1 MVVHGRGVL
10 HAPVERR
17 RSVAATLGRY
27 LVEDLAELDR
37 YLIESSPVG
46 AWVLAPDGATVWFNP
61 IMCTFLGRSAA
72 ELDGLRAH
80 VVFDE
85 QGQQEF
91 EDFLERMRSG
101 QESEPAVECLLYRPD
116 GSTTWVLITAS
127 TMTVWNR
134 SLIVLR
140 VIDYDRRRSLNDELI
155 QAQTLGRMGS
165 WRFDY
170 RTGESSW
177 SDELYR
183 VVGRDPAQGPMTF
196 AELSALV
203 VDEDKVLFDRR
214 RAVGAFGNELR
225 IRRPNGDVVWWRIK
239 GRVTGT
245 PGGARETLL
254 ATVQEIT
261 EQKGLELRLRES
273 LETSAFLRAI
283 SSAANKSTSLAAT
296 LDLSLQQMLA
306 FDPTARLTT
315 FQPLPGE
322 DGSIELDAHFPGR
335 DYSGL
340 TEEQLTPTARER
352 ELAQEAHDTHET
364 IIDDVTIPGSVLVA
378 RAVRHRGE
386 VVALV
391 VLTMT
396 DDTTS
401 HERWLAV
408 SSAAAAQAERVME
421 RERVSKELAEA
432 RDAAMS
438 ASRQKS
444 DFLATM
450 SHEIR
455 TPMNGV
461 IGLND
466 LLLHTTLDA
475 NQRRLAEGVQAAG
488 QALLG
493 VINDILDFSK
503 IEAGK
508 LHLESVDF
516 EVRPLFDRVLAMQG
530 ERAHAKG
537 IELAADVHADV
548 PAFVRGDP
556 TRLSQIIT
564 NLVSNAVKFTHEGEV
579 IVTCSADVTQS
590 ADGGK
595 DAAEVLLRVEV
606 TDTGIGIPTDLQRGL
621 FEPFT
626 QAEDS
631 TSRNFG
637 GTGLGLAICRQLVS
651 AIHGDIGVDSEAG
664 KGSTFW
670 FTGRF
675 AVGDPLLVSASAG
688 ASRHILEGRRVLVVD
703 DNTSNR
709 RILTEILREWRTH
722 VESAAGAD
730 DAVRRVRDAA
740 ARGQA
745 FDVVLLDLV
754 MPDRS
759 GLELASMITTT
770 TDEPWPTMLLLS
782 SEQSVDRQLLESAG
796 IARSLTK
803 PVGRSALFDELVEI
817 LADVHGVGALT
828 GGTLEEPVEPLGQR
842 VLVVEDNEIN
852 QMVALGV
859 LQALGYSTDIA
870 SDGEE
875 AVEMASRTRYDAI
888 VMDVQMPRMDGYAA
902 TRAIRAQA
910 AAGDRVPIIAMT
922 AAAVEGESER
932 CLAAGMDAFLTKPL
946 QPKQLEE
953 TLRKKI
959 SGQPRDEAVED
970 VDEASVVLDVSRLDL
985 LRAMGPEASV
995 LVRRAVERFVAGAD
1009 ESVTHIHRAVA
1020 LADGPELRDQAH
1032 RLGGSAANLGAV
1044 GVQSVCM
1051 ELERLGEADQTQRAA
1066 TLLTALER
1074 AMVAAVGAL
1083 RDLRW

>member
-1 MVVHGRGVL
+1 
-10 HAPVERR
+10 
-17 RSVAATLGRY
+17 
-27 LVEDLAELDR
+27 VEDLAELDR
-37 YLIESSPVG
+37 HLVESSPVG
-46 AWVLAPDGATVWFNP
+46 AWVLERDGTTVWFNP
-61 IMCTFLGRSAA
+61 VMCTFLRRTPD
-72 ELDGLRAH
+72 ELEGLRAH

-85 QGQQEF
+85 QGQRQF

-101 QESEPAVECLLYRPD
+101 QETEPAVECLLHRPD
-116 GSTTWVLITAS
+116 GTTTWVLITAS
-127 TMTVWNR
+127 TITGPSR

-140 VIDYDRRRSLNDELI
+140 VVDYDLRRSLNDELV
-155 QAQTLGRMGS
+155 QAQSLGRMGS
-165 WRFDY
+165 WRHDF

-183 VVGRDPAQGPMTF
+183 VVGRDPALGPMSF
-196 AELSALV
+196 AEFGALV
-203 VDEDKVLFDRR
+203 VDQDQHLIDTHRG
-214 RAVGAFGNELR
+214 VGEFGNELR
-225 IRRPNGDVVWWRIK
+225 ITRSPGEVVWLRLQGQI
-239 GRVTGT
+239 TG
-245 PGGARETLL
+245 PDGGPRETLL
-254 ATVQEIT
+254 VTVQEIT
-261 EQKGLELRLRES
+261 EQKRLELRLRES

-283 SSAANKSTSLAAT
+283 SSAANKSTTLAAT
-296 LDLSLQQMLA
+296 LDLSYEQMLA

-315 FQPLPGE
+315 FQPLPIE
-322 DGSIELDAHFPGR
+322 DGSVELAPRYPGR

-340 TEEQLTPTARER
+340 TEEQVTPTARER
-352 ELAQEAHDTHET
+352 ELAHEAYATPETVVDDTT
-364 IIDDVTIPGSVLVA
+364 LPGSVIVA

-386 VVALV
+386 VVAVV

-421 RERVSKELAEA
+421 RERVGKELAEA

-488 QALLG
+488 QSLLA

-508 LHLESVDF
+508 LHLEQVDF
-516 EVRPLFDRVLAMQG
+516 EVRPLFDRVLALQG

-537 IELAADVHADV
+537 IELAADVHAEV

-579 IVTCSADVTQS
+579 IVTCTADVGQGT
-590 ADGGK
+590 D
-595 DAAEVLLRVEV
+595 DAPEVLLRVEV
-606 TDTGIGIPTDLQRGL
+606 ADTGIGIPAEVQPGL

-631 TSRNFG
+631 TSRHFG

-651 AIHGDIGVDSEAG
+651 AIRGDIGVDSAPGE
-664 KGSTFW
+664 GSTFW

-675 AVGDPLLVSASAG
+675 AIGDPTLVAASNG
-688 ASRHILEGRRVLVVD
+688 AARHILEGRRVLVVD
-703 DNTSNR
+703 DNASNR
-709 RILTEILREWRTH
+709 RILTEVLGEWQTH
-722 VESAAGAD
+722 VESAAGAE
-730 DAVRRVRDAA
+730 DAVRRIRQAA
-740 ARGQA
+740 ASGHA

-754 MPDRS
+754 MPDHS
-759 GLELASMITTT
+759 GLELASIITST
-770 TDEPWPTMLLLS
+770 TDRPWPTMLLLS
-782 SEQSVDRQLLESAG
+782 SAQSVDKGLLEAAG

-803 PVGRSALFDELVEI
+803 PVGRSALFNELVEI
-817 LADVHGVGALT
+817 LADVHGVRALT
-828 GGTLEEPVEPLGQR
+828 GGALEEPVELLHQR

-870 SDGEE
+870 SDGVE
-875 AVEMASRTRYDAI
+875 AVEMAAGTRYDAI

-902 TRAIRAQA
+902 TRAIRAQT
-910 AAGDRVPIIAMT
+910 GPNDQVPIIAMT

-946 QPKQLEE
+946 QPDQLAA
-953 TLRKKI
+953 TLREQI
-959 SGQPRDEAVED
+959 SRQARDHD
-970 VDEASVVLDVSRLDL
+970 VDPPELAAPVLAVSRLDT

-995 LVRRAVERFVAGAD
+995 LVRRAIERFVAGAD
-1009 ESVTHIHRAVA
+1009 ESVAELGRTVA
-1020 LADGPELRDQAH
+1020 LGDGSQLRDLAH

-1044 GVQSVCM
+1044 RVQAVCL
-1051 ELERLGEADQTQRAA
+1051 ELERRGEAADTRGAS
-1066 TLLTALER
+1066 TLLTELEG
-1074 AMVAAVGAL
+1074 AMAAAVGEL
-1083 RDLRW
+1083 QEQTW